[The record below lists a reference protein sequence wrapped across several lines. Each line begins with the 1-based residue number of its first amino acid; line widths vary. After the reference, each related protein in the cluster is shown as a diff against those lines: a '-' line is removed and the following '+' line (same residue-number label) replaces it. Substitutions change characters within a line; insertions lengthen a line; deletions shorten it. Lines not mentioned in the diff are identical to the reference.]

1 MGDNSCLTM
10 FRPRRG
16 CRHKLVCFIL
26 RSILY
31 SSWALGIFPF
41 TYASKK
47 RRLRRSKWLL
57 VYGIAFN
64 TTLVVLMLR
73 PHGGEEAPVA
83 KDPKLDVFRR
93 NFVLEQISLILG
105 VGGIITICAMYLR
118 TFWRSRDLCRIYNQ
132 LLELQVKHFADSAVE
147 CPTFDR
153 YVIQKGL
160 LIVGGVA
167 STLVI
172 HIGMP
177 NESVSLVKL
186 GSFLLA
192 IHFHLG
198 VAFIYRFVWLIN
210 LELLDLANRLR
221 IRPEAGSSARVRLLL
236 SLYSRLLELSAR
248 LTACYDYQTA
258 MMMTIF
264 LGGNIIVSFYMIVYS
279 VSLSQMSVFVMLV
292 MFPLAL
298 VNNFLDFWLSIAVC
312 DLAERTGRQTSMIL
326 KLFNDMQTLD
336 QELERS
342 FSEFALFCSHR
353 RLRLHHCGMFYVNFE
368 MGFHMLV
375 TSVLYLL
382 FLVQFDYMNL

>member
-1 MGDNSCLTM
+1 MGANSCSTM
-10 FRPRRG
+10 FRPRSG
-16 CRHKLVCFIL
+16 CRHKLVHFIL
-26 RSILY
+26 HSILY

-41 TYASKK
+41 TYTSKK

-57 VYGIAFN
+57 TYGITFN
-64 TTLVVLMLR
+64 TILVILMVR
-73 PHGGEEAPVA
+73 PHGGEGEPMAN
-83 KDPKLDVFRR
+83 DPKLDVFQR
-93 NFVLEQISLILG
+93 NFVLRQISVILG
-105 VGGIITICAMYLR
+105 TGGVITICVTYLR

-132 LLELQVKHFADSAVE
+132 LLNLEVKYFADYAVE

-153 YVIQKGL
+153 YVIRKGL
-160 LIVGGVA
+160 LIFGGVV

-177 NESVSLVKL
+177 NESVSLAKM
-186 GSFLLA
+186 GCFMLA

-198 VAFIYRFVWLIN
+198 VAFIYRFVWFIN
-210 LELLDLANRLR
+210 RELLDMANRLR
-221 IRPEAGSSARVRLLL
+221 VKPEGSSSRVRLLL
-236 SLYSRLLELSAR
+236 SLYCRLLDLSTR

-264 LGGNIIVSFYMIVYS
+264 LGGNIIVSFYMIVFS
-279 VSLSQMSVFVMLV
+279 VSLSQMSVFVMLI

-312 DLAERTGRQTSMIL
+312 DLAERTGRQTSTIL

-336 QELERS
+336 KELERS

-353 RLRLHHCGMFYVNFE
+353 RLRFHHCGLFYVNFE
-368 MGFHMLV
+368 MGFQMLV

>member
-1 MGDNSCLTM
+1 M
-10 FRPRRG
+10 FRPHRG
-16 CRHKLVCFIL
+16 CRHKLVYIIL
-26 RSILY
+26 YSILY

-41 TYASKK
+41 TYVSKERK
-47 RRLRRSKWLL
+47 LRRSKWLL

-64 TTLVVLMLR
+64 ATLVVLMLR
-73 PHGGEEAPVA
+73 PHGGEGESMAN
-83 KDPKLDVFRR
+83 DPKLDVFQR
-93 NFVLEQISLILG
+93 NFVLKQISLLLG
-105 VGGIITICAMYLR
+105 IGGVITICAMYLR

-132 LLELQVKHFADSAVE
+132 LLHLEVTYFKDYSVE
-147 CPTFDR
+147 CPTFNR

-160 LIVGGVA
+160 LVIGGVA

-172 HIGMP
+172 HMGMP

-210 LELLDLANRLR
+210 RELLDLANRLR
-221 IRPEAGSSARVRLLL
+221 VRLEGSSSRVRLLL
-236 SLYSRLLELSAR
+236 TLYGRLLDLNTR

-258 MMMTIF
+258 MMMAIF
-264 LGGNIIVSFYMIVYS
+264 LGGNIIVSFYMIVFS
-279 VSLSQMSVFVMLV
+279 VSLSKMSVFVMLI

-298 VNNFLDFWLSIAVC
+298 INNFLDFWLSIAVC

-326 KLFNDMQTLD
+326 KLFNDMEILD
-336 QELERS
+336 KEMERS
-342 FSEFALFCSHR
+342 FAEFALFCSHR
-353 RLRLHHCGMFYVNFE
+353 RLRFHHCGLFYVNYE
-368 MGFHMLV
+368 MGFQMLV